1 LNKTIRFDTAAG
13 WYFMRNDTVTE
24 STIVRPMAIRP
35 ASTADKV
42 TLGNGVYKMEA
53 IYLGGGFSLFLD

>member
-1 LNKTIRFDTAAG
+1 
-13 WYFMRNDTVTE
+13 E